1 MAKGIQ
7 LLRRPIRAPDKIL
20 DRFYVNGMEFL
31 SLTGAD
37 ISPAK
42 PPFASGEYRGETVVF
57 AG

>member
-20 DRFYVNGMEFL
+20 ERFYVNGMEFL
-31 SLTGAD
+31 SLSGAD

-42 PPFASGEYRGETVVF
+42 PPFASGE
-57 AG
+57 